1 MAQPLR
7 LRNCHE
13 ALLSQF
19 HHFDPLHLVVRS
31 KGLSFVRETKFGIFA
46 RDPRSSS
53 QLVRDP
59 ESGLSLRPDRL
70 NAVYLFFP
78 GSQRLPV
85 FEFDF
90 FDYGFGISIQPRETA
105 RSWDLLNRI
114 ASSFGDE
121 IVAPSALVERG
132 AGAWLDEWGW
142 TDGQEA
148 DSTTEVLV
156 SGTVADGRIAAR
168 VSTSA
173 FKTDIL
179 LKPSFE
185 DRDRTVRRIAASG
198 GCDAIVVDERLLAG
212 TGGEGLDWSGRSLP
226 AESSCAVGSQS

>member
-46 RDPRSSS
+46 RDPRPGS
-53 QLVRDP
+53 QLIRDP
-59 ESGLSLRPDRL
+59 ESGLSLRPDRV

-90 FDYGFGISIQPRETA
+90 FGYGFGISIQPRETP

-114 ASSFGDE
+114 ASSFGDQ
-121 IVAPSALVERG
+121 IVASSDLVERG

-148 DSTTEVLV
+148 DRATAAKV
-156 SGTVADGRIAAR
+156 SGTVENGRISVQVATTAFQ
-168 VSTSA
+168 TS
-173 FKTDIL
+173 IL
-179 LKPSFE
+179 LDPVFE
-185 DRDRTVRRIAASG
+185 DRDGTVRRIAAAG
-198 GCDAIVVDERLLAG
+198 GCDAIVMDANILAV
-212 TGGEGLDWSGRSLP
+212 TGGEGAGWEGRQVRAASGHAVRS
-226 AESSCAVGSQS
+226 